1 MNGRLIY
8 VVGPSGAGKDSV
20 LEYART
26 RLNADAG
33 IIFARRFITR
43 DPVVGGEQHIPVS
56 TYDFER
62 IRSQGYFTLYWDAN
76 GLRYGIGKE
85 IRTWMSLGFDV
96 VINGSREY
104 LPRALEQFPDALI
117 ICITAPVDIIRDRLH
132 QRGRESTD
140 EIEKRIERAS
150 MPTVASGHHLTTI
163 TNDGTL
169 RVAGDTLVRT
179 LLALKSRVASE
190 YDMLSTH

>member
-1 MNGRLIY
+1 MSGRLIY

-26 RLNADAG
+26 RLDANAG

-43 DPVVGGEQHIPVS
+43 DPVAGGEQHIPVS
-56 TYDFER
+56 ASDFER
-62 IRSQGYFTLYWDAN
+62 IRNQGYFTLYWDAN

-85 IRTWMSLGFDV
+85 IRNWMSLGFHV

-104 LPRALEQFPDALI
+104 LPKALEQYPDAYV
-117 ICITAPVDIIRDRLH
+117 ICITAPVETIRDRLH

-140 EIEKRIERAS
+140 EIEKRIQRAS
-150 MPTVASGHHLTTI
+150 MPTPAPGHQVTTI
-163 TNDGTL
+163 INDGTL
-169 RVAGDTLVRT
+169 GVAGDTLMRT
-179 LLALKSRVASE
+179 LLSLKSRASSG
-190 YDMLSTH
+190 YGMQSVH